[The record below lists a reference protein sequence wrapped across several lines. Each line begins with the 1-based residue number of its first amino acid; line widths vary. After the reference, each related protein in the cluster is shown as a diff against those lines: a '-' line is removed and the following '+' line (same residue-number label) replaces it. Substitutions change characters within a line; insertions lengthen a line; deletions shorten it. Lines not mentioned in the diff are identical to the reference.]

1 MAFVVAARVLMVNA
15 PLVLA
20 AGNLAVRGGETVF
33 DFAAV
38 TECDSSLL
46 ACLLEWRR
54 EAVRMGKSALTICN
68 VPTSLRGIA
77 RLYGVEVIALG

>member
-1 MAFVVAARVLMVNA
+1 MPFVVAARVLMVNA

-20 AGNLAVRGGETVF
+20 AGNLAVRDGETVF

-54 EAVRMGKSALTICN
+54 EAVRLGKAALMICN

>member
-1 MAFVVAARVLMVNA
+1 MAFAVAARVLMVNA

-20 AGNLAVRGGETVF
+20 AGILAVRGGETVF

-54 EAVRMGKSALTICN
+54 EAVRMGKPGLTICS

-77 RLYGVEVIALG
+77 RLYGVEVVALG